1 MRFKNKRTG
10 AIIEVASLITG
21 EDWVKIDE
29 TQPKVINE
37 LNISEENTENEIVE
51 EVEESEDFDLTKMKV
66 TELKKYAKDN
76 DIEIP
81 TEATKKDEIIA
92 VIAEAFQG

>member
-21 EDWVKIDE
+21 EDWVKIEE

-51 EVEESEDFDLTKMKV
+51 EAEDFDLTKMKV